1 MAKKKELRL
10 RHMEEAPFFDF
21 VEEEDRYLFTGDPAK
36 YRFNVIGTGTIGQE
50 HMRVTELEGR
60 AIVHGLF
67 DLSKKKLSCC
77 AAYFQRAFRPGT
89 GHIPNA

>member
-1 MAKKKELRL
+1 MTKNKELRL

-21 VEEEDRYLFTGDPAK
+21 VEEEDRYLFAGDVVK

-60 AIVHGLF
+60 QLF
-67 DLSKKKLSCC
+67 M
-77 AAYFQRAFRPGT
+77 AFLT
-89 GHIPNA
+89 